1 LRNRNAVKRSLVARS
16 AEAVPYGIFDTVK
29 DVVNSMLETA
39 VNIQEKV
46 AEVTDRANAI
56 IDDLQQMYDDFVE
69 SHDDQTPTDAFL
81 EIMYKRLHDEIIAL
95 LDMVFEQIDAVF
107 HKVADYVDEMIGDVW
122 GSELIKNGINKVM
135 ETIYSKYTDLVVDA
149 LHKAI
154 DLIDFIEH
162 EDWDA
167 FVDRLFES
175 IEANLDAK
183 LDEFGNKLKNRN
195 AVKRSL
201 VARSAEAV
209 PFGMLDSVKDLAQ
222 GMLDAG
228 IAIKEKIADMG
239 NQVTDALT
247 KVAEW
252 YKEITA
258 DGKTVTGAILEELTE
273 KIVDK
278 VGSIIEKVFDDIA
291 DVMLSTAEY
300 LDEMIRG
307 IWGEAIIREKIAAF
321 MDIVMKK
328 YVAAVLDGL
337 QKILDVLSFIERT
350 DWDAVVDSVF
360 EIMESCMHEKL
371 DELSQKIKERL
382 GVL

>member
-183 LDEFGNKLKNRN
+183 LDEFGDKLKN
-195 AVKRSL
+195 KRSL